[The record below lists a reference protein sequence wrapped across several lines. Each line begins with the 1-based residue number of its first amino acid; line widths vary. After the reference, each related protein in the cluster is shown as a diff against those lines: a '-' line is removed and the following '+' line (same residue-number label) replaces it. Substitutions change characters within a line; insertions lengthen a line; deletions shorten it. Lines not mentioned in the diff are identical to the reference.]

1 MVAPDLLWQCVKNQ
15 SCFIQKRKN
24 FPVMTTEPG
33 NLCGLNKFQ
42 FSGLASKKVL
52 GLETKKLGQ
61 VVSGKPAPKKESI
74 VLTTRSKRDSRQ
86 HRPGVVLV
94 TTGIKKGKKQG
105 PEQLKK
111 IIGATWNRP
120 ELLDMALK
128 KYKKIKQSF
137 RKKKVAKKA

>member
-1 MVAPDLLWQCVKNQ
+1 MVAPDLLWECVKNQ
-15 SCFIQKRKN
+15 SCFIKKRKN
-24 FPVMTTEPG
+24 FPVMTSEPG
-33 NLCGLNKFQ
+33 NLCGVNKFQ
-42 FSGLASKKVL
+42 FSGLASKNVL
-52 GLETKKLGQ
+52 GLDAKKAG
-61 VVSGKPAPKKESI
+61 KKESI
-74 VLTTRSKRDSRQ
+74 VLTTRSKKESRQ
-86 HRPGVVLV
+86 YRPGVMLV

-137 RKKKVAKKA
+137 RKRKVAKKAA